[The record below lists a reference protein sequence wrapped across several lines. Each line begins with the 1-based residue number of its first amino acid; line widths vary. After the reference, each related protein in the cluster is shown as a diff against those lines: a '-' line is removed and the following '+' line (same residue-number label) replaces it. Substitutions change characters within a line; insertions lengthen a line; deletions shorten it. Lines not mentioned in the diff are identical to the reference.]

1 MQAFSPPF
9 YSRHLVFSKE
19 CQHSVLLL
27 VLKDSFSLNYDQKGK
42 NATIFK
48 QKAVNYLSKIDKI
61 RISSYII
68 LWYVIHTGSSVMFW
82 QYLDQRNGLNKYCK
96 SSNVIKLFQ
105 LLSLN

>member
-61 RISSYII
+61 KISSYIN
-68 LWYVIHTGSSVMFW
+68 LWYVIHTGSSVMFI
-82 QYLDQRNGLNKYCK
+82 DQRNGLNKYCK
-96 SSNVIKLFQ
+96 SSNVIRPFQ